1 MKIQKYVDTIQI
13 LRHAKEL
20 INNVST
26 YFRQEVMKILGNNV
40 TIPDNKRLS
49 SSVGISKL
57 NCESKEKINE
67 ALRQADKALYIVKRR
82 NKGGYELIQ
91 EDNQKYKRIAEA

>member
-1 MKIQKYVDTIQI
+1 MR
-13 LRHAKEL
+13 L
-20 INNVST
+20 
-26 YFRQEVMKILGNNV
+26 MKILGNNV

-91 EDNQKYKRIAEA
+91 EDN